1 MPSTR
6 RSGVDSALPN
16 VSLPVRSSK
25 TAMSV
30 KVPPISAARRR
41 FEPSARERMRCF
53 LFGFGKLARGGGAG
67 LNGFPLAERKGTR
80 SMPGKRRRDRSALA
94 SRVAGGET
102 ILEALIPAN
111 ASRTRG
117 GPSKPARARPRPQPR
132 LVSLAVNHVPR
143 RGSGAAA
150 PGSRHQFI
158 FAQVY
163 EIYTFSFGRKFYRR
177 TEPSKSSGV
186 DGVRW
191 GSDPDSVRGFQLMTG
206 SPRSRVCQLVRFGF
220 SQRAGERSLLTP
232 VPSLGPDAGQPIPS
246 SKQATSWLTSRRP
259 RRRHGVPMTTPPRP

>member
-1 MPSTR
+1 M
-6 RSGVDSALPN
+6 
-16 VSLPVRSSK
+16 
-25 TAMSV
+25 
-30 KVPPISAARRR
+30 
-41 FEPSARERMRCF
+41 
-53 LFGFGKLARGGGAG
+53 
-67 LNGFPLAERKGTR
+67 NGFPLAERKGPVLC
-80 SMPGKRRRDRSALA
+80 PGNGGGNRSALA
-94 SRVAGGET
+94 SRAAGGET
-102 ILEALIPAN
+102 MLEALIPAN

-132 LVSLAVNHVPR
+132 LVSLAVNHDPR
-143 RGSGAAA
+143 RSSGAAA

-206 SPRSRVCQLVRFGF
+206 SSRSRLCQLIRFWVLSARG
-220 SQRAGERSLLTP
+220 RALPIGAGS
-232 VPSLGPDAGQPIPS
+232 VAWPDAGPHIPS
-246 SKQATSWLTSRRP
+246 SQQQHPWLTSRSP